1 LAHARTL
8 KRRNVHK
15 HIFAAII
22 TLYKTKTLHVVEE
35 FHGAIGPFTS
45 RFALRTAW
53 SRIAIATTEAATII
67 AARCTVTIKSWTVRT
82 RCAFTD
88 GHWLT
93 VNHEIG
99 CRHLA
104 TTFHKLKLERL
115 ALGKASQASLLDS
128 ADVHEDVV
136 GTTIYLNEA
145 KTFLAIEKFDDSF
158 TRADDLSRHWGA
170 AGTTARSTKA
180 TSAAAVTAAAIT
192 AAAISTAA

>member
-35 FHGAIGPFTS
+35 FHGAIGPFAS

-104 TTFHKLKLERL
+104 TTFHKLELKRL

-128 ADVHEDVV
+128 ADVNEDVV
-136 GTTIYLNEA
+136 RTTIYLNEA
-145 KTFLAIEKFDDSF
+145 KSFLAIEKFDDSLA
-158 TRADDLSRHWGA
+158 RADDLSRHWGA
-170 AGTTARSTKA
+170 AGATARGTKA
-180 TSAAAVTAAAIT
+180 TSATAVAAAAIT